1 MEGTFK
7 RVAVSPVRAR
17 IYPRIVLI
25 RCHVCAGRGQLDVI
39 RNRRA
44 TQETCVVCAGHGTLT
59 AEA

>member
-25 RCHVCAGRGQLDVI
+25 HCFACNGRGALDVI

-44 TQETCVVCAGHGTLT
+44 VQEACVVCAGRGTLT